1 MTRWFGFAIGAAAFA
16 AAHGIEVL
24 MWSAWFGGVYA
35 PWFLNSGRAVAFTLG
50 VLFAAGLVGGLRR
63 LPGPMI
69 AAGAAAAMAGVL
81 VWNGAGT
88 IFPIVLAGGG
98 ALILASTML
107 GAWIGRELLRL

>member
-24 MWSAWFGGVYA
+24 MWSAWFGGAHA

-63 LPGPMI
+63 LPGLTI
-69 AAGAAAAMAGVL
+69 AAGAAAAMVAVL
-81 VWNGAGT
+81 FWSGAGT

-98 ALILASTML
+98 ALVLVSTILGT
-107 GAWIGRELLRL
+107 WIGKEILRL